1 MIWHRAAAKP
11 FRPDSAVL
19 VRPPSSK
26 QHVTLATRRLAG
38 ANNGPFNQRGPR
50 SIVAVGFPDKSAR
63 LLRLAGVG
71 CLGRREQEKDGKR
84 RRGGLGGGGVGGC
97 WGCCHL
103 WPADPPAG
111 RRNISADNGPLCWN
125 QVPPQEP
132 ATTTGSGSLIL
143 GYLLALT
150 H

>member
-26 QHVTLATRRLAG
+26 QHVTLPTRRLAG

-84 RRGGLGGGGVGGC
+84 RRGGFEGLGGGAGDVVICG
-97 WGCCHL
+97 L
-103 WPADPPAG
+103 QIPQPAG
-111 RRNISADNGPLCWN
+111 EIFQQIMDHYAGIRSLLRN
-125 QVPPQEP
+125 QQPQ
-132 ATTTGSGSLIL
+132 L
-143 GYLLALT
+143 GRGV
-150 H
+150 

>member
-26 QHVTLATRRLAG
+26 QHVTLPTRRLAG

-50 SIVAVGFPDKSAR
+50 SIFAVGFPDKSAL

-84 RRGGLGGGGVGGC
+84 RRGGFGGLGGVLGMLSSVAC
-97 WGCCHL
+97 RS
-103 WPADPPAG
+103 PS
-111 RRNISADNGPLCWN
+111 R
-125 QVPPQEP
+125 QEKYF
-132 ATTTGSGSLIL
+132 SR
-143 GYLLALT
+143 
-150 H
+150 

>member
-84 RRGGLGGGGVGGC
+84 RRGGLGGVGGARDVVIC
-97 WGCCHL
+97 GL
-103 WPADPPAG
+103 QIPQPAG
-111 RRNISADNGPLCWN
+111 EIFQQIMDHYAGIRALLRN
-125 QVPPQEP
+125 QQPQ
-132 ATTTGSGSLIL
+132 L
-143 GYLLALT
+143 GRGV
-150 H
+150 